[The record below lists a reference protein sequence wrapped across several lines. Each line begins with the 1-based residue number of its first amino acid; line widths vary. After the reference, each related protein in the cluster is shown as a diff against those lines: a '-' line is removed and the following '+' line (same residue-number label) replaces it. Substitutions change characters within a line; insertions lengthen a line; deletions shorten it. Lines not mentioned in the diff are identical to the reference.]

1 MTAPTTDRRG
11 GGEAPAADVNA
22 DFKCAEL
29 LMVRHGESEGNV
41 GKSTDPDCA
50 LTERGLAQAR
60 ALTQRLR
67 AFDLSG
73 FAGVTSPYRRA
84 VQTAEALA
92 LQLGVRFEVDEALRE
107 WGPAAV
113 VGGSSYPQE
122 PVLDA
127 VRRLEAFLRRN
138 EGRRLLIVSHAAP
151 IALITQ
157 LAWGERPVID
167 GPFWAGVG
175 NCGPRWVKT
184 TCRV

>member
-1 MTAPTTDRRG
+1 MTQPTERG
-11 GGEAPAADVNA
+11 PGDDATAADYQP
-22 DFKCAEL
+22 AEL
-29 LMVRHGESEGNV
+29 LMVRHGESEGNI
-41 GKSTDPDCA
+41 GKSTDPDCP

-60 ALTQRLR
+60 TLARRLR
-67 AFDLSG
+67 GFDLSD
-73 FAGVTSPYRRA
+73 FTGVTSPYRRA

-92 LQLGVRFEVDEALRE
+92 LELGVRFEVDEALRE

-113 VGGSSYPQE
+113 VGANAYPKE

-127 VRRLEAFLRRN
+127 VRRLEVFLRRS
-138 EGRRLLIVSHAAP
+138 EGRSLLIVSHAAP
-151 IALITQ
+151 IALLTQ
-157 LAWGERPVID
+157 LAWGERPIID